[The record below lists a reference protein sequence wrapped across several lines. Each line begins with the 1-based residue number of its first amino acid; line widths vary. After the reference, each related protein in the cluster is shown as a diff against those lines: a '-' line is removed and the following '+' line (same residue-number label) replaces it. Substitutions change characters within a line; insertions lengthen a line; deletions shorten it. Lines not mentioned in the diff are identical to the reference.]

1 MLRVNKSVYTTV
13 RRSRSRCL
21 IRTAKLLAVCPDAV
35 PGSILAFGKGFDGTQ
50 VVLGNGI
57 MRYDRTLRFGLPLMA
72 ACAVLFVYCE
82 AAHGQDTQAAQDQ
95 SVADAARQ
103 ARAAKKNA
111 AAKPAKV
118 ISDDD
123 IDNKNIKPGAEGLN
137 VGSPPASDAVPPA
150 PAAVAA
156 VEAADAATAAAEKNP
171 PVTPGESPAIA
182 RAKERVLEVQK
193 ELDLLQRGFSLDS
206 DSYYS
211 KPGFQDDKDGKAKLD
226 AEQQRIGD
234 KQQELDRVKAHLA
247 ELQEAWNAKKH
258 PGAENNSSPESEK
271 PAEASAPAPPQS

>member
-1 MLRVNKSVYTTV
+1 LPE
-13 RRSRSRCL
+13 
-21 IRTAKLLAVCPDAV
+21 VCPDAV
-35 PGSILAFGKGFDGTQ
+35 AGSILAFAKGFDGTQ

-57 MRYDRTLRFGLPLMA
+57 MRYDRTLRFGVSLTA
-72 ACAVLFVYCE
+72 VYAVLFVYCG
-82 AAHGQDTQAAQDQ
+82 AAHAQDAQAPQDQ

-137 VGSPPASDAVPPA
+137 VGSPPTSDAVPPA

-156 VEAADAATAAAEKNP
+156 VEAADAAAAAAEKNP
-171 PVTPGESPAIA
+171 PVTAGESPAIA

-193 ELDLLQRGFSLDS
+193 ELDLLQRGFALDS

-211 KPGFQDDKDGKAKLD
+211 KPGFQDDKDGKVKLD
-226 AEQQRIGD
+226 AEQQQIGD
-234 KQQELDRVKAHLA
+234 KQQELDRVKAQLA

-258 PGAENNSSPESEK
+258 AAAERNSSPEAEK
-271 PAEASAPAPPQS
+271 PAQTPAETPAPAPAPPQS

>member
-1 MLRVNKSVYTTV
+1 V
-13 RRSRSRCL
+13 RLCARRRSRCL
-21 IRTAKLLAVCPDAV
+21 IRTAKLLVVCPDAV
-35 PGSILAFGKGFDGTQ
+35 PGSILAFAKGFDGTQ

-57 MRYDRTLRFGLPLMA
+57 MRYDRTLRFGVPLMA
-72 ACAVLFVYCE
+72 VYAVLFVYCG
-82 AAHGQDTQAAQDQ
+82 AAHAQDAQAPQDQ

-137 VGSPPASDAVPPA
+137 VGSPPTSDAVPPA
-150 PAAVAA
+150 PSAVAA
-156 VEAADAATAAAEKNP
+156 VEAADAAAAAAEKNP
-171 PVTPGESPAIA
+171 PVTAGESRAIA

-193 ELDLLQRGFSLDS
+193 ELDLLQRGFALDS

-211 KPGFQDDKDGKAKLD
+211 KPGFQDDKDGKAKLE
-226 AEQQRIGD
+226 AEQQQIGD
-234 KQQELDRVKAHLA
+234 KQQELDRVKADLA
-247 ELQEAWNAKKH
+247 ELQEAWNAKH
-258 PGAENNSSPESEK
+258 AAGESNSSPEAEK
-271 PAEASAPAPPQS
+271 PAEAPAPAPPQS

>member
-1 MLRVNKSVYTTV
+1 
-13 RRSRSRCL
+13 
-21 IRTAKLLAVCPDAV
+21 
-35 PGSILAFGKGFDGTQ
+35 
-50 VVLGNGI
+50 
-57 MRYDRTLRFGLPLMA
+57 MRYDRTLRFGVPLMA
-72 ACAVLFVYCE
+72 VCAVLFVYCG
-82 AAHGQDTQAAQDQ
+82 AAHAQDAQAPQDQ

-137 VGSPPASDAVPPA
+137 VGSPPTSDAVPPA

-156 VEAADAATAAAEKNP
+156 VEAADAAAAAAAAAEKNP
-171 PVTPGESPAIA
+171 PVAAGESPAIA

-193 ELDLLQRGFSLDS
+193 ELDLLQRGFALDS

-226 AEQQRIGD
+226 AEQQQISD
-234 KQQELDRVKAHLA
+234 KQQELDRVKAQLA

-258 PGAENNSSPESEK
+258 AAAESNSSPEAEK
-271 PAEASAPAPPQS
+271 PAEAPAPAPAPPQS

>member
-1 MLRVNKSVYTTV
+1 MILGPPGRQEA
-13 RRSRSRCL
+13 RHRSRYL
-21 IRTAKLLAVCPDAV
+21 IRTAKLLVVCPDAV
-35 PGSILAFGKGFDGTQ
+35 PGSILAFAKGSDGIQ
-50 VVLGNGI
+50 VVLGNSI
-57 MRYDRTLRFGLPLMA
+57 MRYDRTLRFGVSLMA
-72 ACAVLFVYCE
+72 VYAVLFVYCG
-82 AAHGQDTQAAQDQ
+82 AAHAQDTQAAQDQ

-103 ARAAKKNA
+103 ARVAKKNA

-137 VGSPPASDAVPPA
+137 VGSPPTSDAVPPA

-156 VEAADAATAAAEKNP
+156 VEAADAAAAAAEKNP
-171 PVTPGESPAIA
+171 PVTAGESPAIA

-226 AEQQRIGD
+226 AEQQQIGD

-258 PGAENNSSPESEK
+258 GAAENNSSPEAEK
-271 PAEASAPAPPQS
+271 PAEAPAPAPPQS